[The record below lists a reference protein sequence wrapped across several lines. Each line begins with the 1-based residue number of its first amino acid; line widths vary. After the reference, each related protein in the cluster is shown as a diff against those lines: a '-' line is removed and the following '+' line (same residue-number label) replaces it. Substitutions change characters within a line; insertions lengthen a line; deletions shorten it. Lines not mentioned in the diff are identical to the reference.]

1 MTECSPVN
9 FQSSQNDD
17 EDTLD
22 VTVGKICDHWEAKV
36 VDPKGKAVPFGE
48 PGELWVRGYGTMLGY
63 WQDANANANTLTP
76 EGWLKTGYA
85 KILLQNPSRGGIKIY
100 F

>member
-1 MTECSPVN
+1 VN

-36 VDPKGKAVPFGE
+36 VDSKGKAVPFGE

-85 KILLQNPSRGGIKIY
+85 LLKFYYRIRLMH
-100 F
+100 